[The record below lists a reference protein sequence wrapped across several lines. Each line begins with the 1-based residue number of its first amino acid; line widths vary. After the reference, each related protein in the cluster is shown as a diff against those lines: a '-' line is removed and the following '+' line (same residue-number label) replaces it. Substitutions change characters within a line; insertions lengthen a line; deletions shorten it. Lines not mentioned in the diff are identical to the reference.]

1 MTKLKN
7 PNLAV
12 RATCV
17 LTGLLALVL
26 CASAGGSWPASV
38 PESYRHK
45 VNPYAGQP
53 DAIAAGGRLFADH
66 CAQCHQPD
74 ALGKGKRPS
83 LRSSYVQNATDGE
96 IFWVLR
102 NGILAH
108 GMPSWSMVPEPSRW
122 QIIAYLK
129 SLGPVDASAQAAASG
144 GRTSSSHSSPSG
156 QEKPK

>member
-1 MTKLKN
+1 MRL
-7 PNLAV
+7 PGFSQAAGRV
-12 RATCV
+12 TCLV
-17 LTGLLALVL
+17 AGVLALVL
-26 CASAGGSWPASV
+26 CAAAGGSWPAGV
-38 PESYRHK
+38 PESYRRR

-53 DAIAAGGRLFADH
+53 EAIAAGGRLFADH

-74 ALGKGKRPS
+74 ALGRGTRPS
-83 LRSSYVQNATDGE
+83 LRSNLVQRATDGE

-129 SLGPVDASAQAAASG
+129 NLGPSDDAVPAADTRSTSNGASAPAQGS
-144 GRTSSSHSSPSG
+144 RP
-156 QEKPK
+156 

>member
-1 MTKLKN
+1 MRRRTCSH
-7 PNLAV
+7 AAG
-12 RATCV
+12 RATCLVAGV
-17 LTGLLALVL
+17 LAVVL
-26 CASAGGSWPASV
+26 CAAAGGSWPAGV
-38 PESYRHK
+38 PESYRRR

-66 CAQCHQPD
+66 CAPCHQPD
-74 ALGKGKRPS
+74 ALGQGRRPS
-83 LRSSYVQNATDGE
+83 LRSNLVQHATDGE

-129 SLGPVDASAQAAASG
+129 SLGPSDEARPAASRTPPNS
-144 GRTSSSHSSPSG
+144 GRSPASG
-156 QEKPK
+156 QGTQP

>member
-1 MTKLKN
+1 MRH
-7 PNLAV
+7 PGYPHAGG
-12 RATCV
+12 RAMCLGAGV
-17 LTGLLALVL
+17 LALVL
-26 CASAGGSWPASV
+26 CAAASGSWPAGV
-38 PESYRHK
+38 PESDRRR

-53 DAIAAGGRLFADH
+53 EAIAAGARLFADH

-83 LRSSYVQNATDGE
+83 LRSNLVQHATDGE

-102 NGILAH
+102 NGMLAH

-129 SLGPVDASAQAAASG
+129 SLGSSDDAVPAAADTKATSRHSPVPAQ
-144 GRTSSSHSSPSG
+144 GRRP
-156 QEKPK
+156 

>member
-1 MTKLKN
+1 MKRHLP
-7 PNLAV
+7 PNIAL
-12 RATCV
+12 RTTC
-17 LTGLLALVL
+17 LFAGLLVMVL
-26 CASAGGSWPASV
+26 CAAAGGWWPAGV

-45 VNPYAGQP
+45 LNPYAGQA
-53 DAIAAGGRLFADH
+53 DAIAAGGRLFVEH
-66 CAQCHQPD
+66 CAPCHQAD

-83 LRSSYVQNATDGE
+83 LRSNLVQQATDGE

-129 SLGPVDASAQAAASG
+129 SLGPMEAPGQGNSAQSNSIHAAASEQG
-144 GRTSSSHSSPSG
+144 KS
-156 QEKPK
+156 E